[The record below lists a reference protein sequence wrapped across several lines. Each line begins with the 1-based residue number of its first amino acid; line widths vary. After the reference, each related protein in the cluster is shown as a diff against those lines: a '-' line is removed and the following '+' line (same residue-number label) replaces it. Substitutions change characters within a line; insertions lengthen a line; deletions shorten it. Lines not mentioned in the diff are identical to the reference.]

1 MDWVE
6 QDGTPGTAS
15 WVTTR
20 LTVPMST
27 RFALRGPGE
36 PVRHPRCERGE
47 LQQRERLHG
56 SGQEGV
62 SSIIAGGSHSSAR
75 RATPWKHMRH
85 IVLQDSG
92 G

>member
-56 SGQEGV
+56 SGQEGAQCPSRWGDV
-62 SSIIAGGSHSSAR
+62 ELCETLGQR
-75 RATPWKHMRH
+75 
-85 IVLQDSG
+85 
-92 G
+92 